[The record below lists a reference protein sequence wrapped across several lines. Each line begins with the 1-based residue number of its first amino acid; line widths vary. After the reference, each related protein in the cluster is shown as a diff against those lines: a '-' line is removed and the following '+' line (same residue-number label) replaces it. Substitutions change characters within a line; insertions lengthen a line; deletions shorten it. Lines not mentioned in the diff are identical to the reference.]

1 HYCSCLG
8 ARGGGGFRRLGRAHP
23 RKGDFVGWMRALELV
38 DRDDLAREI
47 LPAFANYWSAEHSDV
62 FTLDR
67 CTWRNLD
74 PIRERKLRLR
84 AFNVGIQ
91 NENPFVTVVRD
102 VSRASTLPGSVA
114 IRDTRGPVP
123 ICTAQAKPA
132 GRASQA

>member
-1 HYCSCLG
+1 MTHLRKMMLEELQRRNYAENTIRHYCSCLG

-47 LPAFANYWSAEHSDV
+47 LPAFANYWGAEHSDV

-84 AFNVGIQ
+84 AFNVASRMRI
-91 NENPFVTVVRD
+91 PSSPSFVMSAVK
-102 VSRASTLPGSVA
+102 RACIIGF
-114 IRDTRGPVP
+114 
-123 ICTAQAKPA
+123 
-132 GRASQA
+132 